1 MSTDLI
7 VVGLSHHT
15 APLSIRERVAM
26 REDEVPEILAELAKS
41 VDLPE
46 AVLISTCNRV
56 ELMAASREPHK
67 VGERFAQFLD
77 ARTKPQG
84 VEQCLYRHVGENAA
98 NHLFRVASGLDS
110 MVLGEPQI
118 LGQVKAA
125 FNLANNFGL
134 VGTLLRRCFD
144 RSFKVAKRVRTE
156 TEVAVGNVSV
166 SSIACELAEK
176 IFGSLQGRRVLLVGA
191 GKMSEVAA
199 RSLTAR
205 GASLYVVNRNRQRAE
220 ELAKAC
226 NGTPRPLEALAPE
239 LAEADVVISSTAKD
253 GFVITHE
260 LMQGVCKLRRWRP
273 LFIIDIAVPRD
284 VDPRVDSLRN
294 VFVYDMDDL
303 QKVSRE
309 NLAARERALGDAQ
322 NIIAQELSEFER
334 WRRAQQLTPTIVA
347 LRQHVRATL
356 HAELEKALPRLSN
369 LPGEHEKA
377 LRAMCEAMTNQLLH
391 SPLTAL
397 KQAEDSDIVEA
408 VQRLF
413 SLNVDQS
420 STASDS
426 AQQASTPTP
435 SATELVAAPS
445 SANER

>member
-1 MSTDLI
+1 MSSAELV

-15 APLSIRERVAM
+15 APVSVRERVAM
-26 REDEVPEILAELAKS
+26 KEDEVPRVIADLSGL

-56 ELMAASREPHK
+56 ELVAASHEPHR
-67 VGERFAQFLD
+67 VGEQLQALFD
-77 ARTKPQG
+77 KRTSPEK
-84 VEQCLYRHVGENAA
+84 VDRCVYRHVGEDAA

-125 FNLANNFGL
+125 FSLANNHGS

-144 RSFKVAKRVRTE
+144 RSFKIAKRVRTE
-156 TEVAVGNVSV
+156 TEIAAGNVSV

-176 IFGSLQGRRVLLVGA
+176 IFGSLRDRRVLLVGA

-199 RSLTAR
+199 KSLTAR
-205 GASLYVVNRNRQRAE
+205 GAALYVVNRNPERAQS
-220 ELAKAC
+220 LAAAC
-226 NGTPRPLEALAPE
+226 GGTPRPLEALATE

-260 LMQGVCKLRRWRP
+260 LMQGVCKLRRWKP

-303 QKVSRE
+303 SKVSRE
-309 NLAARERALGDAQ
+309 NLAARARALGDAER
-322 NIIAQELSEFER
+322 IIAEELAEFER

-347 LRQHVRATL
+347 LRQHVRSTL
-356 HAELEKALPRLSN
+356 HAELEKTLPKLN
-369 LPGEHEKA
+369 GLQGIDEKA
-377 LRAMCEAMTNQLLH
+377 LRGMCEAMANQLLH
-391 SPLTAL
+391 APLTEL
-397 KQAEDSDIVEA
+397 KRSEDSDVVEA

-413 SLNVDQS
+413 RLSLPGDEKRTNE
-420 STASDS
+420 A
-426 AQQASTPTP
+426 P
-435 SATELVAAPS
+435 APS
-445 SANER
+445 TQELATSPTTKG